1 MNNPQFNI
9 EVVQGDV
16 LKFPADVL
24 VLKYAQSFYGVD
36 GTVSSLLAERGAVTQ
51 NKLEPAPGSHVW
63 VDTKGLLSSQSVLFV
78 GVTSLG
84 DFGYAEIEEFARRA
98 LSITGRDHPETERIA
113 ITLHGAGYGLDEI
126 EALHSECRGILGS
139 LEGGEAPERLS
150 RVFIVERDAKRVKR
164 LRAALGQL
172 ALKPR
177 ESTSPRSP
185 KPQKRLPRVPG
196 EQALT
201 LNAKP
206 KPRTSP
212 RTPASKLESTGQVDN
227 KPRVFVAMPFAPEM
241 EDVFYYGIQTPVRQ
255 LGYICER
262 VDQEAF
268 IGDILDQV
276 KSRIENAEVVIA
288 DLTGANPNVYLE
300 IGYAWGKARPTVLV
314 IKKSDEL
321 RFDVQGQRC
330 LQYQSIKDLETR
342 LTNELKNLPPSK
354 KP

>member
-1 MNNPQFNI
+1 
-9 EVVQGDV
+9 
-16 LKFPADVL
+16 
-24 VLKYAQSFYGVD
+24 
-36 GTVSSLLAERGAVTQ
+36 
-51 NKLEPAPGSHVW
+51 
-63 VDTKGLLSSQSVLFV
+63 
-78 GVTSLG
+78 
-84 DFGYAEIEEFARRA
+84 
-98 LSITGRDHPETERIA
+98 
-113 ITLHGAGYGLDEI
+113 
-126 EALHSECRGILGS
+126 
-139 LEGGEAPERLS
+139 
-150 RVFIVERDAKRVKR
+150 
-164 LRAALGQL
+164 
-172 ALKPR
+172 
-177 ESTSPRSP
+177 
-185 KPQKRLPRVPG
+185 
-196 EQALT
+196 
-201 LNAKP
+201 
-206 KPRTSP
+206 
-212 RTPASKLESTGQVDN
+212 
-227 KPRVFVAMPFAPEM
+227 MPFAPEM